1 MLNELFPAFSL
12 TQLVSDYGYL
22 ALAVGCLLEGETI
35 VLLAGFAVHRGQLSW
50 GHVVLIAT
58 VFSFVGDQFW
68 FQIGRHFGDRLM
80 VRFPSIASRRPW
92 LQKRVFAHP
101 DLIVLGVR
109 FMVGLRT
116 VGPILMG
123 TGFVRP
129 LRFFWLNL
137 LGAVI
142 WVQTIVS
149 AGYFFGE
156 LAQRLLPE
164 LKAVEEGAFLI
175 LLVLGVLVHVLRRK
189 QGGIQD
195 D

>member
-1 MLNELFPAFSL
+1 L

-80 VRFPSIASRRPW
+80 GRFPSIASRRPW

-149 AGYFFGE
+149 AGYFFG
-156 LAQRLLPE
+156 AGAAFAAR
-164 LKAVEEGAFLI
+164 VESGRGGGFLT
-175 LLVLGVLVHVLRRK
+175 LLVLGLLVHAAPKAGRYS
-189 QGGIQD
+189 G
-195 D
+195 

>member
-1 MLNELFPAFSL
+1 MLNELFPSL
-12 TQLVSDYGYL
+12 SIAQLVSEYGYT

-50 GHVVLIAT
+50 ANVVLIAT
-58 VFSFVGDQFW
+58 VCSFVGDQFW
-68 FQIGRHFGDRLM
+68 FQIGRQFGDGLLA
-80 VRFPSIASRRPW
+80 RFPSIASRRPW
-92 LQKRVFAHP
+92 LEKRVFAHP
-101 DLIVLGVR
+101 DLVVLGVR

-123 TGFVRP
+123 SGFVQP

-137 LGAVI
+137 LGAAI
-142 WVQTIVS
+142 WVQVFVG

-164 LKAVEEGAFLI
+164 LKAVEEVVFVT
-175 LLVLGVLVHVLRRK
+175 LLVVGLLVHFLRRK
-189 QGGIQD
+189 LRGIQGE
-195 D
+195 

>member
-80 VRFPSIASRRPW
+80 GRFPSIASRRPW

-101 DLIVLGVR
+101 DLIVLG
-109 FMVGLRT
+109 T
-116 VGPILMG
+116 VGPILMR
-123 TGFVRP
+123 TGSVRP
-129 LRFFWLNL
+129 VTIFLAQSAGCGD
-137 LGAVI
+137 LGADDC
-142 WVQTIVS
+142 
-149 AGYFFGE
+149 E
-156 LAQRLLPE
+156 RRL
-164 LKAVEEGAFLI
+164 FL
-175 LLVLGVLVHVLRRK
+175 R
-189 QGGIQD
+189 
-195 D
+195 